1 VTVTDPSTTL
11 QIPAALL
18 PADGRFGCGPSR
30 VRDAQVDALVAASR
44 TLLGTSHRQRPV
56 RALVGSVKAG
66 LASLLGAPEGYEV
79 VLGNGGSSAFWDA
92 AAFGLIERR
101 SAHGTWGEFGAKFAK
116 AAKAPWL
123 RGPAVAEAPAG
134 TRTELEVVDGV
145 DVYAWPHNETSTG
158 VAAPVRRIAADGAL
172 TVIDAT
178 SAAGGID
185 FDAAEADVY
194 YFAPQKNLGSDGG
207 LWLALVSPAAI
218 ERIERIAASDRY
230 VPEFLSLKAALDNS
244 RLDQTLNTPAL
255 ATLVLLDSQLEWMN
269 EQGGL
274 AWAAGRAAT
283 SSSLLYRWAEGVDYA
298 TPFVARTEDRSPV
311 VVTIDFDGVDAA
323 AVAKTLRANGVVDT
337 EPYRKLGRNQ
347 LRIGTFASVE
357 PSDVEALIA
366 CIEHVVAALRA

>member
-1 VTVTDPSTTL
+1 MTDATQTL
-11 QIPAALL
+11 QIPAELL

-44 TLLGTSHRQRPV
+44 TLLGTSHRQAPV
-56 RALVGSVKAG
+56 RSLVGAVRER
-66 LASLLGAPEGYEV
+66 LTRLLGAPDGYEV
-79 VLGNGGSSAFWDA
+79 VLGNGGSTAFWDA

-101 SAHGTWGEFGAKFAK
+101 SAHGSWGEFGSKFAK

-123 RGPAVAEAPAG
+123 AAPAVTEAPAG
-134 TRTELEVVDGV
+134 ARADLEPVDGV

-158 VAAPVRRIAADGAL
+158 VVAPVRRIHADGAL

-178 SAAGGID
+178 SAAGGVA

-207 LWLALVSPAAI
+207 LWLALCSPAAL
-218 ERIERIAASDRY
+218 ERIARLAASDRY
-230 VPEFLSLKAALDNS
+230 IPEFLSLQAAVDNS
-244 RLDQTLNTPAL
+244 RLNQTLNTPAL
-255 ATLVLLDSQLEWMN
+255 STLILLESQLAWME

-274 AWAAGRAAT
+274 AWAAERAAT
-283 SSSLLYRWAEGVDYA
+283 SSGLLYAWAERVPYA
-298 TPFVARTEDRSPV
+298 TPYVADPAHRSPV
-311 VVTIDFDGVDAA
+311 VATIDFDGVDAA

-347 LRIGTFASVE
+347 LRIGTFASVD
-357 PSDVEALIA
+357 PADVQALIA
-366 CIEHVVAALRA
+366 CIEHVVEHRA

>member
-1 VTVTDPSTTL
+1 VPVTDAPQTL

-30 VRDAQVDALVAASR
+30 VRDAQIEALVAVSR
-44 TLLGTSHRQRPV
+44 SVLGTSHRQRPV
-56 RALVGSVKAG
+56 KALVGSVKQH
-66 LASLLGAPEGYEV
+66 LASLLGAPDGYEV
-79 VLGNGGSSAFWDA
+79 VLGNGGSTAFWDA
-92 AAFGLIERR
+92 AAFGLIEHR
-101 SAHGTWGEFGAKFAK
+101 SAHGTWGEFGSKFAK
-116 AAKAPWL
+116 AARAPWL
-123 RGPAVAEAPAG
+123 AAPAVTEAPAG
-134 TRTELEVVDGV
+134 TRADVEVVEDA

-158 VAAPVRRIAADGAL
+158 VAAPVRRIAAPGAL

-178 SAAGGID
+178 SAAGGIA

-207 LWLALVSPAAI
+207 LWAALVSPAAI
-218 ERIERIAASDRY
+218 ERIERIAGSDRY
-230 VPEFLSLKAALDNS
+230 IPEFLSLGAALENS

-255 ATLVLLDSQLEWMN
+255 STLVLLESQLQWMN

-274 AWAAGRAAT
+274 AWAAERAAT
-283 SSSLLYRWAEGVDYA
+283 SSGLLYDWAERVDYA
-298 TPFVARTEDRSPV
+298 APFVADPAHRSPV

-323 AVAKTLRANGVVDT
+323 AIAKTLRANGVVDT

-357 PSDVEALIA
+357 PADVSALIA
-366 CIEHVVAALRA
+366 CIEHVVAATR

>member
-1 VTVTDPSTTL
+1 MTDLAQTL
-11 QIPAALL
+11 TIPAALL

-30 VRDAQVDALVAASR
+30 VRDAQIDALVAASR

-56 RALVGSVKAG
+56 RALVGSVKQG
-66 LASLLGAPEGYEV
+66 LAALLGAPDGYEV
-79 VLGNGGSSAFWDA
+79 VVGNGGSTAFWDA

-101 SAHGTWGEFGAKFAK
+101 SAHGTWGEFGSKFAK
-116 AAKAPWL
+116 AAGAPWL
-123 RGPAVAEAPAG
+123 AAPAITNAAPG
-134 TRTELEVVDGV
+134 SRAEVAPVADA

-158 VAAPVRRIAADGAL
+158 VAAPVRRVAAPDAL

-178 SAAGGID
+178 SAAGGIA
-185 FDAAEADVY
+185 FAAEEADVY

-207 LWLALVSPAAI
+207 LWFALVSPDAV

-230 VPEFLSLKAALDNS
+230 IPEFLSLKTALDNS

-255 ATLVLLDSQLEWMN
+255 TTLVLLDSQLEWLN
-269 EQGGL
+269 AQGGL
-274 AWAAGRAAT
+274 DWAADRTAT

-298 TPFVARTEDRSPV
+298 VPFVQRQNDRSPV

-323 AVAKTLRANGVVDT
+323 SIAATLRVNGIVDT

-357 PSDVEALIA
+357 PADVEALIA
-366 CIEHVVAALRA
+366 SIEYVVEHA